1 MKRTLTTVAIAAS
14 LTASASAQSFNVE
27 WGSLDSSPPDTY
39 RGVGLPGVWNT
50 FDAMPNFVRF
60 PLVDLNGDPIP
71 ADIMNIGFDVVEVF
85 DNPLTSG
92 GDAAL
97 LDDCFTSFNDPID
110 GCIFMRFLE
119 PGEYLVVLYGMTP
132 DDDTNMSQMRI
143 DQNTLP
149 PVFVGG
155 AWPGF
160 HQSGI
165 TYMIQEATVGSDGR
179 LDFHSGDR
187 APTSAPFSTAC
198 RSSNAR
204 TCASAT
210 ATPRARSTSPIS
222 SPCSSSSGTTHS
234 RATRTGAGRSTSAT
248 S

>member
-1 MKRTLTTVAIAAS
+1 MQRAIFIASLAAS
-14 LTASASAQSFNVE
+14 MCSAASAQSFNVE

-110 GCIFMRFLE
+110 GCIFMRFVE
-119 PGEYLVVLYGMTP
+119 PGEYLVILYGMTP
-132 DDDTNMSQMRI
+132 DDDTNLSQMRI
-143 DQNTLP
+143 DQNTLDP
-149 PVFVGG
+149 
-155 AWPGF
+155 
-160 HQSGI
+160 
-165 TYMIQEATVGSDGR
+165 
-179 LDFHSGDR
+179 DR
-187 APTSAPFSTAC
+187 DQDHE
-198 RSSNAR
+198 R
-204 TCASAT
+204 
-210 ATPRARSTSPIS
+210 
-222 SPCSSSSGTTHS
+222 
-234 RATRTGAGRSTSAT
+234 
-248 S
+248 